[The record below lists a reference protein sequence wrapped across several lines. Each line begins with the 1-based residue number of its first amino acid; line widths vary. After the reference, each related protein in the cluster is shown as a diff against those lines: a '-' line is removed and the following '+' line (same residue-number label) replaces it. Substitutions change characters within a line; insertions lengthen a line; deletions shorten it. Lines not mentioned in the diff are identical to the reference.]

1 MADPVRAD
9 TLAQP
14 RSAKSNTSGADSSVR
29 LFAASARNLL
39 PRLISN
45 LCLAAVGVFFVGP
58 IWTGVWFI
66 AVWAAVFVGIG
77 LMNQIQAQPRTRRAA
92 VLGHCLTVTNVAS
105 GTLSA
110 AMPVALWSTGD
121 ALAQAFA
128 IITLFVGAT
137 YVLLHYY
144 ANPRTFFTLLA
155 PYALAVGYLG
165 LEITQRRGLGPV
177 IVISLVAAVITLVNF
192 FRLSRSM
199 LDGSR
204 SALRKARAK
213 AEAGEAAAEIANAS
227 KSTFLATMSHEI
239 RTPLNGVLGMAQA
252 MAAGPLPKAQRER
265 LAILHQSGQALL
277 AILNDI
283 LDLSKIEAGKLELE
297 EIDFDLAEV
306 VHGAHSA
313 FTAIANEKGVS
324 FAVDIEQAR
333 GVYRGDPTRLR
344 QVLYNLVS
352 NAVKFTER
360 GEIRVKAVHADG
372 TLRVAVS
379 DTGVGI
385 PPAALA
391 DLFEKFTQV
400 DTSTTRRFGGTGLG
414 LAICQQL
421 ARLMGGAIEAES
433 DLGRGSTFT
442 LAVPLARIGDEQ
454 LPAAPPAPD
463 TTAGRRYMTF
473 KVLAAEDNAI
483 NQLVLKTLLNQIGV
497 EPVVVAHGEEALA
510 AWESEDWDAILMD
523 VQMPVMDGPSAT
535 RRIRRREAETGRR
548 RTPIIALTANAMSHH
563 VAEYLAAGMDSHVAK
578 PIEALRLFEALQ
590 TVIDGPPSDREPVV
604 VARRRDG
611 QTATG

>member
-1 MADPVRAD
+1 MGGPVRAD
-9 TLAQP
+9 LPAQP
-14 RSAKSNTSGADSSVR
+14 LPATSNTSGADSGVR

-45 LCLAAVGVFFVGP
+45 LCIAAVGVCFVGP
-58 IWTGVWFI
+58 IWTCAWFI
-66 AVWAAVFVGIG
+66 AVWVAVFVGIG
-77 LMNQIQAQPRTRRAA
+77 LMNQIQAQPKTRRAA
-92 VLGHCLTVTNVAS
+92 VLGHCLTVTNVVS
-105 GTLSA
+105 GALSA

-121 ALAQAFA
+121 ALAQGFA

-144 ANPRTFFTLLA
+144 ANPRTFFILLA
-155 PYALAVGYLG
+155 PYALALASLG
-165 LEITQRRGLGPV
+165 LEIAQRRGLGPV
-177 IVISLVAAVITLVNF
+177 VVVSLVAATISLANF

-213 AEAGEAAAEIANAS
+213 AQAGEAAAEIANAS

-252 MAAGPLPKAQRER
+252 MAAAPLPKVQRER
-265 LAILHQSGQALL
+265 LAILHQSGEALL

-283 LDLSKIEAGKLELE
+283 LDLSKIEAGKLQLE
-297 EIDFDLAEV
+297 EIEFDLAEL

-313 FTAIANEKGVS
+313 FSAIAKEKGVS
-324 FAVDIEQAR
+324 FALDIGRAR

-344 QVLYNLVS
+344 QILYNLVS
-352 NAVKFTER
+352 NAVKFTES
-360 GEIRVKAVHADG
+360 GEIQVKGVYADD
-372 TLRVAVS
+372 TLSVS
-379 DTGVGI
+379 VTETGVGI
-385 PPAALA
+385 PPDALA

-421 ARLMGGAIEAES
+421 ARLMGGAIGAES
-433 DLGRGSTFT
+433 ELGRGSTFT
-442 LAVPLARIGDEQ
+442 LTVPLSRIGDEQ
-454 LPAAPPAPD
+454 QPAPPPAPD
-463 TTAGRRYMTF
+463 TTAGRRYITF
-473 KVLAAEDNAI
+473 KVLAAEDNAV
-483 NQLVLKTLLNQIGV
+483 NQLVLKSLLNQVGI
-497 EPVVVAHGEEALA
+497 EPTVVTNGEEALA
-510 AWESEDWDAILMD
+510 AWQSEEWDAILMD
-523 VQMPVMDGPSAT
+523 VQMPVMDGPTAT
-535 RRIRRREAETGRR
+535 RLIRAREAEAGRR

-563 VAEYLAAGMDSHVAK
+563 VAEYLAVGMDSHVAK

-590 TVIDGPPSDREPVV
+590 TAIDRTSSEHEPVV
-604 VARRRDG
+604 GAQRRAG
-611 QTATG
+611 QAATG